1 MTDCISLHFM
11 VEMKGGCLLIT
22 HTCRQLAH
30 NDAAMCWSSECHHGR
45 LSQRHLWPCHCP
57 LLLWHNLH
65 TETKKWQ
72 THYSSVDETRPI
84 NSYMQCL
91 HFNAH
96 GNDWLQIQVVI
107 LQQNY
112 QSRFTVRCLSE
123 ADNCGF
129 GRGSADGRSG
139 RRGERRSQHHSC
151 EGRGGCCCRSAGLR
165 QEALLDEG
173 FRVWGHLTQ
182 RWETSL

>member
-1 MTDCISLHFM
+1 MMRLWVGPLSVTM
-11 VEMKGGCLLIT
+11 GGWASVICGLAIVPCCCGT
-22 HTCRQLAH
+22 ICTQRQ
-30 NDAAMCWSSECHHGR
+30 
-45 LSQRHLWPCHCP
+45 
-57 LLLWHNLH
+57 
-65 TETKKWQ
+65 KKWQ
-72 THYSSVDETRPI
+72 THYSSVDETRTI

-91 HFNAH
+91 HFNVHA
-96 GNDWLQIQVVI
+96 NDWVQIQVII

-139 RRGERRSQHHSC
+139 CSGERRSQHHSC
-151 EGRGGCCCRSAGLR
+151 EGRGGCCCWSAGLR

-173 FRVWGHLTQ
+173 FRVGGHLTQ